1 MDLFVFLAVLAAA
14 ACHAGWNA
22 LLKLEV
28 EPVVATSLVAAA
40 SGMVALPFV
49 IFVGL
54 PSLAAWPYIL
64 ASVAIHIVYYLALA
78 QAYRFGDLGQVYPI
92 VRGTAPL
99 MTAILAA
106 LWLGEGIGG
115 YGWIGVIV
123 LATGILLLAV
133 RGGRAL
139 GRFDVRSVGFA
150 LLTSLTITAYTLVD
164 GLGARVSGSAL
175 QYAVW
180 LFLLSGGAMAVYG
193 FARIGRRLA
202 GDFAANWK
210 LAMAGAALSTA
221 AYAIAIWAMTVAPI
235 ALVAAL
241 RETSVLFAALLG
253 MVLLREPVLPA
264 RIAAACLV
272 LAGVVLVRLR

>member
-22 LLKLEV
+22 LLKLDV
-28 EPVVATSLVAAA
+28 EPVVATALVAGA
-40 SGMVALPFV
+40 SGMIAVPFA
-49 IFVGL
+49 IAAGL
-54 PSLAAWPYIL
+54 PSPAAWPYVL
-64 ASVAIHIVYYLALA
+64 ASVAIHIVYYLTLA
-78 QAYRFGDLGQVYPI
+78 QAYRHGDLGQVYPI
-92 VRGTAPL
+92 ARGSAPL
-99 MTAILAA
+99 MTAALAT
-106 LWLGEGIGG
+106 LWLGEGLGG
-115 YGWIGVIV
+115 YGWIGVVV
-123 LATGILLLAV
+123 LAAGILLLAV
-133 RGGRAL
+133 RGRRAL
-139 GRFDVRSVGFA
+139 ERFDARSVGFA

-164 GLGARVSGSAL
+164 GLGARVSGAAL
-175 QYAVW
+175 QYTVW
-180 LFLLSGGAMAVYG
+180 LFVLSGGAMAIYG
-193 FARIGRRLA
+193 FARVGRRLA
-202 GDFAANWK
+202 ADFAANWQ
-210 LAMAGAALSTA
+210 LAIGGAALSTT